1 MDSWFDLVGSRQHG
15 VASNEVICWLA
26 DHPLNALQMA
36 MTSHETQSRIWQ
48 IFTDWPTSN
57 AKRETKSNKNQEY
70 HDVVA
75 IKRLLTDKTVPQ
87 KNHGQTMLKMSSIP
101 DLKRPTA
108 PKILI
113 SLITIMQ
120 RTTNKNAAGLHRI
133 SKRFDQPKIETLKP

>member
-1 MDSWFDLVGSRQHG
+1 MQNARQKATKIKNIMG
-15 VASNEVICWLA
+15 VV
-26 DHPLNALQMA
+26 P
-36 MTSHETQSRIWQ
+36 
-48 IFTDWPTSN
+48 
-57 AKRETKSNKNQEY
+57 
-70 HDVVA
+70 

-87 KNHGQTMLKMSSIP
+87 KNHGQTILKMSSIP

>member
-87 KNHGQTMLKMSSIP
+87 KNHGQTMLKMSSIQ

-120 RTTNKNAAGLHRI
+120 RTTNKNTAGLHRI